1 MTNTKRMTLVSI
13 FVAQALVLH
22 VIERFI
28 PVPFLTPGAKLGL
41 ANIITVISLY
51 IFTLKDA
58 FSIVVIRV
66 ILATLMGGSLSGF
79 FYSITG
85 GLLSLIAMYCIKK
98 VGGEN
103 ISIIGVS
110 VFGAFFHNLGQV
122 IVAAIIV
129 QNMIIISYLP
139 VLMFAGVATGVF
151 VGFTANFLYRYLK
164 KINLKGIN

>member
-1 MTNTKRMTLVSI
+1 MTNTKRMTLISI
-13 FVAQALVLH
+13 FVAQALVLNI
-22 VIERFI
+22 IERLI

-51 IFTLKDA
+51 IFTFKDA
-58 FSIVVIRV
+58 FLIVIIRV
-66 ILATLMGGSLSGF
+66 VLATLVGGSLSGF
-79 FYSITG
+79 FYSISG
-85 GLLSLIAMYCIKK
+85 GLLSLLAMYCIKK

-122 IVAAIIV
+122 IVAVLMV
-129 QNMIIISYLP
+129 QNIVIFSYLP
-139 VLMFAGVATGVF
+139 ILMFAGVGTGIF
-151 VGFTANFLYRYLK
+151 VGFTAKFLYGYLI

>member
-1 MTNTKRMTLVSI
+1 MTNTRRITLIGI

-22 VIERFI
+22 VIERLI

-51 IFTLKDA
+51 IFSFKDA
-58 FSIVVIRV
+58 FLIVIIRV
-66 ILATLMGGSLSGF
+66 IMATLIGGSLSGF
-79 FYSITG
+79 LYSIVG
-85 GLLSLIAMYCIKK
+85 GLFSLLAMASIKK
-98 VGGEN
+98 IGGEN

-122 IVAAIIV
+122 FVAALIV
-129 QNMIIISYLP
+129 QNIIIISYLP
-139 VLMFAGVATGVF
+139 ILMLAGVGTGIF
-151 VGFTANFLYRYLK
+151 VGFTANFLYGYLK

>member
-1 MTNTKRMTLVSI
+1 MTLISI

-22 VIERFI
+22 IIERLI

-51 IFTLKDA
+51 IFSFKDA
-58 FSIVVIRV
+58 FLIVVIRV
-66 ILATLMGGSLSGF
+66 ILATLVGGSLSGF
-79 FYSITG
+79 LYSITG
-85 GLLSLIAMYCIKK
+85 GVLSLFAMYCIKK
-98 VGGEN
+98 IGGEN

-122 IVAAIIV
+122 IVAALIV
-129 QNMIIISYLP
+129 QNIIIISYLP
-139 VLMFAGVATGVF
+139 ILMLAGVVTGIF
-151 VGFTANFLYRYLK
+151 VGMTGNFLYGYLR

>member
-1 MTNTKRMTLVSI
+1 MTNTRRMTLISI

-22 VIERFI
+22 IIERLI

-51 IFTLKDA
+51 IFSFKDA
-58 FSIVVIRV
+58 FLIVIIRV
-66 ILATLMGGSLSGF
+66 ILATLVGGSLSGF
-79 FYSITG
+79 IYSITG
-85 GLLSLIAMYCIKK
+85 GVLSLLAMYCIKK
-98 VGGEN
+98 IGGEN

-122 IVAAIIV
+122 IVAALIV
-129 QNMIIISYLP
+129 QNIIIISYLP
-139 VLMFAGVATGVF
+139 ILMFAGVVTGIF
-151 VGFTANFLYRYLK
+151 VGMTGNFLYGYLR

>member
-1 MTNTKRMTLVSI
+1 MTNTRRITLIGI

-22 VIERFI
+22 VIERII

-51 IFTLKDA
+51 IFSFKDA
-58 FSIVVIRV
+58 FLIVIIRV
-66 ILATLMGGSLSGF
+66 IMATLIGGSLSGF
-79 FYSITG
+79 LYSIVG
-85 GLLSLIAMYCIKK
+85 GLFSLLAMASIKK
-98 VGGEN
+98 IGGEN

-122 IVAAIIV
+122 FVAALIV
-129 QNMIIISYLP
+129 QNIIIISYLP
-139 VLMFAGVATGVF
+139 ILMLAGVGTGIF
-151 VGFTANFLYRYLK
+151 VGFTANFLYGYLK

>member
-1 MTNTKRMTLVSI
+1 MTNTRRMTLISI

-22 VIERFI
+22 VIERLI

-51 IFTLKDA
+51 IFSFKDA
-58 FSIVVIRV
+58 FLIVIIRV
-66 ILATLMGGSLSGF
+66 ILATLVGGSLSGF
-79 FYSITG
+79 IYSITG
-85 GLLSLIAMYCIKK
+85 GVLSLLAMYCIKK
-98 VGGEN
+98 IGREN

-122 IVAAIIV
+122 IVAALIV
-129 QNMIIISYLP
+129 QNIIIISYLP
-139 VLMFAGVATGVF
+139 ILMFAGVVTGIF
-151 VGFTANFLYRYLK
+151 VGMTGNFLYGYLR